1 MMILAFAVTIVAL
14 SFGLL
19 NDSGEYLSVEGDSAA
34 FFAHLVA
41 QIWNCWSGGDSAIS
55 RENVTVENGKARSG
69 YGLKS
74 KRDADPG

>member
-1 MMILAFAVTIVAL
+1 MMILAFAVTIVAI

-41 QIWNCWSGGDSAIS
+41 QIWNCWSRFHPI
-55 RENVTVENGKARSG
+55 EILTET
-69 YGLKS
+69 
-74 KRDADPG
+74 

>member
-41 QIWNCWSGGDSAIS
+41 QIWNCLAFQKAVASTLSGGGCA
-55 RENVTVENGKARSG
+55 
-69 YGLKS
+69 
-74 KRDADPG
+74 

>member
-41 QIWNCWSGGDSAIS
+41 QIWNCCATCSLETVVFITKQRGMSGKY
-55 RENVTVENGKARSG
+55 RT
-69 YGLKS
+69 
-74 KRDADPG
+74 